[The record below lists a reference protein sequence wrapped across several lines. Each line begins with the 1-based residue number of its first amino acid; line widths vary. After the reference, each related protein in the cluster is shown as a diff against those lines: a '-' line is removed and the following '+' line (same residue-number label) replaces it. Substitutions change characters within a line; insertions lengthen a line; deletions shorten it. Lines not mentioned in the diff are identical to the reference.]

1 MKEEQQSPKRLTHL
15 VLGGGGLSG
24 LAYIGVLRFL
34 YAENLVDGITHIS
47 GASIGAVFATL
58 LALRISLNEIE
69 TFFAEMFADLSIVQ
83 YPPQCLLNVIEKYG
97 LDDGQKLL
105 TYMIKAVKQYC
116 DPDITFVEFA
126 KRFGRNLV
134 ISATNLETM
143 QAAYFSVN
151 TTPNVK
157 VLEAVR
163 ASMALPL
170 LITPVQIN
178 DAHYIDGGLADNL
191 PVTPFLSEDSK
202 HWLVIKIDRA
212 GSNNQSSQASKSNM
226 TPGLPYS
233 NIAEY
238 IFHIMKIMSVHYIQK
253 NEFLVPDPNKL
264 NLQEC
269 PLPLVKFKCNE
280 GGMILDVSSQEL
292 EACATYGYQ
301 AMYNHFAKYQTY
313 FFTSASS
320 AVEVRSP
327 S

>member
-47 GASIGAVFATL
+47 GTSIGAVFATL

-69 TFFAEMFADLSIVQ
+69 TFFAEMFEDLNIVH
-83 YPPQCLLNVIEKYG
+83 YPPQCLLNIIEKYG

-105 TYMIKAVKQYC
+105 TYMVKAIKQHC
-116 DPDITFVEFA
+116 HPDITFVELA

-143 QAAYFSVN
+143 QAEYFSVN

-178 DAHYIDGGLADNL
+178 EAHYIDGGLADNL
-191 PVTPFLSEDSK
+191 PVTPFLADDSK
-202 HWLVIKIDRA
+202 HWLVIKIDR
-212 GSNNQSSQASKSNM
+212 SVSKSNM
-226 TPGLPYS
+226 DNGLPYS

-238 IFHIMKIMSVHYIQK
+238 IFHIMRIMSVHYVQK

-269 PLPLVKFKCNE
+269 PLPLVKFKCSE

-320 AVEVRSP
+320 AAEVRSP